1 MEGVIE
7 RRIGGKTRAEEGST
21 PVLVVTAGF
30 AREREHGAAVMVL
43 VLLLC
48 VPNDL
53 LCTRVSL
60 VLIREDGSNQR
71 M

>member
-1 MEGVIE
+1 M
-7 RRIGGKTRAEEGST
+7 
-21 PVLVVTAGF
+21 LVVTPGF